1 MLVGKLQSRPLCW
14 HNTCCTHN
22 SYKNVAVES
31 SVMPSPWNLLA
42 FSSKSVSNIF
52 WKRICFLFVWPL
64 KIQCI
69 FKDTKVLQTFTPQ
82 RWSMASE
89 NGIIKKKID
98 LWCHNITTVTN
109 ETAVKEWQRTFA
121 FHFFLQPKS
130 FWTLGINAA

>member
-89 NGIIKKKID
+89 NGIIKKKLICD
-98 LWCHNITTVTN
+98 VTISQLWPM
-109 ETAVKEWQRTFA
+109 KLRSRSGKGLLLSM
-121 FHFFLQPKS
+121 FFCSQNRSEL
-130 FWTLGINAA
+130 LV